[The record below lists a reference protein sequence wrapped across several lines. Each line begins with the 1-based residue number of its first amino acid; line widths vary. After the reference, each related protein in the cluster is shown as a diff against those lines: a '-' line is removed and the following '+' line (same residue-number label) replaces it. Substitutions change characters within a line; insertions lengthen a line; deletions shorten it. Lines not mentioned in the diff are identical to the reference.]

1 MKDLPTSLA
10 SLKSEAEREEIAE
23 AERKAKKKRLSGM
36 GLAGGW
42 PLGQLSSCTQDSETQ
57 TEEIALKFAI

>member
-23 AERKAKKKRLSGM
+23 AERKAKKKRLLGM

-42 PLGQLSSCTQDSETQ
+42 PLV
-57 TEEIALKFAI
+57 